1 MKTIIQFFQNKK
13 NIEKISIVTC
23 YDASFSKIISYSNID
38 SILVGD
44 SLGMVVQ
51 GHDSTLPVTL
61 DEMIY
66 HTKSVKRGCNNKYI
80 ITDLPFLSYQTSLE
94 VALTSAGKVMKETGA
109 DAVKIEGGGH
119 RNLEVIR
126 TLTEMGIPVMG
137 HLGLTPQSFQVLG
150 GYKVQGKD
158 PEHAEKILQDAIEIQ
173 NAGAFSI
180 VLEMIPEELG
190 DTISRSLHIP
200 TIGIGAGSKT
210 DGQVLVL
217 YDLLGMN
224 PDFNPKFLK
233 KYLNLAESIE
243 DALNLY
249 ASQVQTST
257 FPGKEN
263 SF

>member
-13 NIEKISIVTC
+13 NVEKISIVTC
-23 YDASFSKIISYSNID
+23 YDASFSKIISNSNID

-66 HTKSVKRGCNNKYI
+66 HTKAVKRGCSNKYV

-109 DAVKIEGGGH
+109 DAIKIEGGGY

-126 TLTEMGIPVMG
+126 NLTEMGVPVMG

-150 GYKVQGKD
+150 GYKVQGKE
-158 PEHAEKILQDAIEIQ
+158 PKHAEKILQDAIEIQ
-173 NAGAFSI
+173 NAGAFSL

-190 DTISRSLHIP
+190 EAISKSLNIP

-224 PDFNPKFLK
+224 PDFSPKFLK

-243 DALNLY
+243 NALNQY
-249 ASQVQTST
+249 TFQVQSST

>member
-13 NIEKISIVTC
+13 NSEKISIVTC
-23 YDASFSKIISYSNID
+23 YDASFSRIVSTSNVD
-38 SILVGD
+38 CILVGD
-44 SLGMVVQ
+44 SLGMVLQ

-66 HTKSVKRGCNNKYI
+66 HTKSVKRGSGDKYI

-94 VALTSAGKVMKETGA
+94 SGLISAGKVIKESGA
-109 DAVKIEGGGH
+109 DAVKIEGGGS
-119 RNLEVIR
+119 RNLEIIQ
-126 TLTEMGIPVMG
+126 TLTEIGVPVMG
-137 HLGLTPQSFQVLG
+137 HLGLTPQYFQVLG

-158 PEHAEKILQDAIEIQ
+158 SKQADKIIKDALEIER
-173 NAGAFSI
+173 AGAFSI

-190 DTISRSLHIP
+190 EKITKALQIP

-224 PDFNPKFLK
+224 PNFSPKFLK
-233 KYLNLAESIE
+233 KFSHLAETIE
-243 DALNLY
+243 VALNQYNDEVKNSL
-249 ASQVQTST
+249 

>member
-23 YDASFSKIISYSNID
+23 YDASFSKIISNSNID

-66 HTKSVKRGCNNKYI
+66 HTKAVKRGCSNKYI

-109 DAVKIEGGGH
+109 DAIKIEGGGY

-126 TLTEMGIPVMG
+126 NLTEMGVPVMG

-150 GYKVQGKD
+150 GYKVQGKE
-158 PEHAEKILQDAIEIQ
+158 PKHAEKILQDAIEIQ
-173 NAGAFSI
+173 NAGAFSL

-190 DTISRSLHIP
+190 EAISKSLNIP

-224 PDFNPKFLK
+224 PDFSPKFLK

-243 DALNLY
+243 NALNQY
-249 ASQVQTST
+249 TFQVQSST

>member
-1 MKTIIQFFQNKK
+1 MKTIIQFFHSKK
-13 NIEKISIVTC
+13 NSEKISIVTC
-23 YDASFSKIISYSNID
+23 YDASFSKIIATSNID
-38 SILVGD
+38 CILVGD

-66 HTKSVKRGCNNKYI
+66 HTKSVKRGCGDKYI

-94 VALTSAGKVMKETGA
+94 IALTSAGRVMKESGA
-109 DAVKIEGGGH
+109 DAIKIEGGGK
-119 RNLEVIR
+119 RNLEIVQI
-126 TLTEMGIPVMG
+126 LTEIGVPVMG
-137 HLGLTPQSFQVLG
+137 HLGLTPQSYQVLG

-158 PEHAEKILQDAIEIQ
+158 SKQADKIIEDALAMER
-173 NAGAFSI
+173 AGAFSI
-180 VLEMIPEELG
+180 VLEMVPEDLG
-190 DTISRSLHIP
+190 EKISKDLKIP

-224 PDFNPKFLK
+224 PHFSPKFLK
-233 KYLNLAESIE
+233 KFSNLAEIIE
-243 DALNLY
+243 ISLNQFNLE
-249 ASQVQTST
+249 VKTSV
-257 FPGKEN
+257 FPKREN